1 MTRPA
6 LPTPIQKVLG
16 RLSLR
21 LKLML
26 GYAVVFAVTV
36 LLGGAGVYYAA
47 ERALTASLDTTL
59 RETAS
64 VAQASIDPHEDEE
77 GDGTAPEPADF
88 TSELKPSGDLR
99 IELLSSSGRI
109 LARAGDVEEAARQ
122 PHPVTSGFVTQ
133 DGRRV
138 LTLRVDD
145 LYLRVSRPTDALSG
159 FLETLAR
166 LLLVGSAFMIAV
178 ACGAGYWLAHRALKP
193 VDAVARTAESIATR
207 GDYAERV
214 PQSPGTDEMARLTR
228 TVNLM
233 LDGLAGTIEREKD
246 FARTAAH
253 ELRTPLTVL
262 RGRLDLTLERPRE
275 AAEYQKALTGMVGRV
290 EALTALT
297 EGLLALARTDA
308 PAQLER
314 VELAAIAAQVAEGCE
329 DLARAAGQHIRLNL
343 EPSWVQAEGEGVER
357 ATRNLLENALK
368 YGAGDEVLVKVAAHG
383 LQVVSGGPGPDP
395 AQWSRLLQPFERGA
409 GVQGVSG
416 SGLGLALVSALARRW
431 EAQLIPHW
439 DEASFSVRLVF
450 PAGGAEASFPPA
462 DPLGHASHLTL
473 PGRTGS

>member
-1 MTRPA
+1 MSQPA
-6 LPTPIQKVLG
+6 LLQPTPIQKVLG

-26 GYAVVFAVTV
+26 GYAIVFALTV

-47 ERALTASLDTTL
+47 QRALTASLDTTL

-64 VAQASIDPHEDEE
+64 VAQASIDQHEDEE
-77 GDGTAPEPADF
+77 RDGEVPEPADF
-88 TSELKPSGDLR
+88 NSELKPSGDLS
-99 IELLSSSGRI
+99 IELLSSGGSV
-109 LARAGDVEEAARQ
+109 LARAGKQEDSLDQRY
-122 PHPVTSGFVTQ
+122 PVIPGFSTE
-133 DGRRV
+133 DSRRV

-145 LYLRVSRPTDALSG
+145 LYLRVSRPTDTLSG
-159 FLETLAR
+159 FLETLAQ
-166 LLLVGSAFMIAV
+166 LLLVGSVFMIAV
-178 ACGAGYWLAHRALKP
+178 ACGAGYWLANRALKP
-193 VDAVARTAESIATR
+193 VDAVARTAESIAAR

-262 RGRLDLTLERPRE
+262 RGRLDLALERPRE

-308 PAQLER
+308 PNELEE
-314 VELAAIAAQVAEGCE
+314 VELAGVAAQVAESCE
-329 DLARAAGQHIRLNL
+329 DMARAGDKHIRLDL
-343 EPSWVQAEGEGVER
+343 EPGWVQAEGEGVQR
-357 ATRNLLENALK
+357 AIRNLLENALK
-368 YGAGDEVLVKVAAHG
+368 YGSGQEVVLKVAAHR
-383 LQVVSGGPGPDP
+383 LEVTSGGPGPDP

-431 EAQLIPHW
+431 NARLVPEW
-439 DEASFSVRLVF
+439 GEGTFSVALVF
-450 PAGGAEASFPPA
+450 PVA
-462 DPLGHASHLTL
+462 DPRPESLLV
-473 PGRTGS
+473 R

>member
-1 MTRPA
+1 MSQT
-6 LPTPIQKVLG
+6 TPLQNVLS

-21 LKLML
+21 LKLTL
-26 GYAVVFAVTV
+26 GYAVVFTVTV

-47 ERALTASLDTTL
+47 ERALTASLDSTL

-64 VAQASIDPHEDEE
+64 VAQASIDQED
-77 GDGTAPEPADF
+77 DRAKF
-88 TSELKPSGDLR
+88 QSELKPSGDLS

-109 LARAGDVEEAARQ
+109 LARAGDVEDDVRGTY
-122 PHPVTSGFVTQ
+122 PVTPGFATE
-133 DGRRV
+133 DALRV

-145 LYLRVSRPTDALSG
+145 VYLRVSRPTDTLLG
-159 FLETLAR
+159 FLETLAQ
-166 LLLVGSAFMIAV
+166 LLLVGSVFMIA
-178 ACGAGYWLAHRALKP
+178 ASCGAGYWLANRALKP
-193 VDAVARTAESIATR
+193 VDAVARTAESIAAR

-262 RGRLDLTLERPRE
+262 RGRLDLALERPRE
-275 AAEYQKALTGMVGRV
+275 AAEYQRALLGMVGRV
-290 EALTALT
+290 EALSALT

-308 PAQLER
+308 PAELEE
-314 VELAAIAAQVAEGCE
+314 VELAGIAAGVVESCE
-329 DLARAAGQHIRLNL
+329 DMAHGCGKHIRLNL
-343 EPSWVQAEGEGVER
+343 EPTWVRAEGEGVER
-357 ATRNLLENALK
+357 AIRNLLENALK
-368 YGAGDEVLVKVAAHG
+368 YGGGEEIILKVAAHKI
-383 LQVVSGGPGPDP
+383 QVISGGPGPDP
-395 AQWSRLLQPFERGA
+395 AQWPRLLQPFERGA

-431 EAQLIPHW
+431 DAQLVPEW
-439 DEASFSVRLVF
+439 EGETFSVALVF
-450 PAGGAEASFPPA
+450 PAAGSLSSFP
-462 DPLGHASHLTL
+462 LV
-473 PGRTGS
+473 R